1 MDISGCRFRKDTSS
15 FSNATVNYLYPHG
28 LCGFKI
34 VYGVLT
40 LMVPESIIPR
50 FFFRSAGLK
59 LTDSLIFARSEILS
73 AFLYSTILPKSVR
86 ARPSHKLC
94 KPPERCKIESTDQ
107 EVLLWREE
115 IVIRNVKQS
124 GKR

>member
-1 MDISGCRFRKDTSS
+1 MFAGFAILLPLLTLF
-15 FSNATVNYLYPHG
+15 FFPEELNNAKYFILP
-28 LCGFKI
+28 
-34 VYGVLT
+34 GVLIVLIGYWT
-40 LMVPESIIPR
+40 NK
-50 FFFRSAGLK
+50 FFADEKKERMKKNDEAAVIFIGLI
-59 LTDSLIFARSEILS
+59 SVIL
-73 AFLYSTILPKSVR
+73 
-86 ARPSHKLC
+86 RPSYKLC